1 MTQYDIGTH
10 EVDARDAEAFLETGG
25 AGRVGRLPRRVLLTV
40 TRATPDAERVSA
52 VHARVSDMPGVPRVF
67 FAGPISGKR
76 FAIVTSVLRGRAP
89 DASPEDYVLVE
100 KTVCSLWLAGVAH
113 GALTPG
119 WFVVADGVATVRD
132 LGHAIELP
140 KSSARPAQPA
150 DVADAVARANAAV
163 RLATL
168 ETQTPDGDFL
178 RDMYSR
184 VPREDRPRIVDLREA
199 AWAPSPKSSA
209 GSRQGEAGSRQGEA
223 GSRQGEAGS
232 RQGGSSSSS
241 ADLSGLTSL
250 FMSPIV

>member
-10 EVDARDAEAFLETGG
+10 EVDARDAEAFLETAG

-52 VHARVSDMPGVPRVF
+52 VHARVSDAGVPGVPRLF

-76 FAIVTSVLRGRAP
+76 FAIVTAVLSGRAP

-140 KSSARPAQPA
+140 KSRQGGAGA

-184 VPREDRPRIVDLREA
+184 VPREDRSRIVDLREA
-199 AWAPSPKSSA
+199 AWAPSPKSRA
-209 GSRQGEAGSRQGEA
+209 GSRQGEAGSRQ
-223 GSRQGEAGS
+223 
-232 RQGGSSSSS
+232 SSSST